1 MASGLNEFLTSLA
14 APIGEFRARPI
25 YEPEGDSL
33 LFYARDEQSYAKR
46 INSLLT
52 VFLSTHDNSLVGC
65 EVKGVQRMLKIGG
78 DFGVLVHDEKV
89 RLGFFLAFALM
100 PPPEN
105 PELEQLGDE
114 VKQFEDVEL
123 DRQELCLASRV

>member
-1 MASGLNEFLTSLA
+1 MASGLDQYLESLRTGMKEFS
-14 APIGEFRARPI
+14 PRPI

-33 LFYARDEQSYAKR
+33 IFYARDEQSYAKR

-52 VFLSTHDNSLVGC
+52 VFLSSNDNSLVGC

-78 DFGVLVHDEKV
+78 DFGVLVRDDKL
-89 RLGFFLAFALM
+89 RLGFSLA
-100 PPPEN
+100 PPLDD
-105 PELEQLGDE
+105 PELEQYGDE

-123 DRQELCLASRV
+123 DRQELCLA